1 MLGAEELGAPW
12 LGTGE
17 SKMKHG
23 SYSETFSQS
32 HRGVSCAGVGGIM
45 TKQHVN
51 TVVQTR
57 RAAKGAWH
65 EI

>member
-12 LGTGE
+12 LGTEE

-23 SYSETFSQS
+23 SYSETFQS
-32 HRGVSCAGVGGIM
+32 NLIGGLVAGVGGGIM

-57 RAAKGAWH
+57 RAARVPGT
-65 EI
+65 

>member
-12 LGTGE
+12 LGTEE

-23 SYSETFSQS
+23 SYPETFQS
-32 HRGVSCAGVGGIM
+32 NLIGGLVAGVGVGIM

-57 RAAKGAWH
+57 RAARVPGT
-65 EI
+65 